1 MNIYYGK
8 INGWSQGT
16 NNNDFLLKSPLRD
29 ALCQV
34 PNQISNVFLA
44 IDFGMTWIK
53 ATWWEPH
60 MNNSSSKLWER
71 TVWIQTKKKK
81 WEPFSLSLFFSPQ
94 PLPWSLCLSLSLC
107 LLPSLSLFLVTA
119 HLPSHFSL
127 PFILTHYSLP
137 FPLSFLL
144 FFPFPRAPL
153 GESSHLEI
161 TKSKTVLRRYGSN
174 DYSKHLLWW
183 TVMWHLKCLYC
194 LSHKFGGQLF
204 QPNQHYS

>member
-1 MNIYYGK
+1 MHCV
-8 INGWSQGT
+8 
-16 NNNDFLLKSPLRD
+16 KS
-29 ALCQV
+29 
-34 PNQISNVFLA
+34 
-44 IDFGMTWIK
+44 
-53 ATWWEPH
+53 
-60 MNNSSSKLWER
+60 
-71 TVWIQTKKKK
+71 QTKYLMFFLQLTLGWPELRQLDEHLIGAILLANFEKELFEFRQKIR
-81 WEPFSLSLFFSPQ
+81 EPSSLSLFFSPQ

-119 HLPSHFSL
+119 HLPSRFSL
-127 PFILTHYSLP
+127 PFLLIHHSLP
-137 FPLSFLL
+137 FPLSFPL